1 VSTDNILPESVLSE
15 VTVGKTIAS
24 LGCLLVVWADLIRT
38 TDPNEYYAPFMDAA
52 DEMVVNAEVLLHIL
66 ESLSQGQKNKVI
78 VLPPH
83 IGAIN
88 VRNPLNAL
96 KERDA
101 TEKIKASRSAGGD
114 EDDHN
119 TDIPF

>member
-24 LGCLLVVWADLIRT
+24 LGCLLVVWSDLIRS
-38 TDPNEYYAPFMDAA
+38 TDPNEFYTPFMDAA

-83 IGAIN
+83 IGAII
-88 VRNPLNAL
+88 VQNPLAEMN
-96 KERDA
+96 ERDA
-101 TEKIKASRSAGGD
+101 KKKIKASRSASGD
-114 EDDHN
+114 DDDHN
-119 TDIPF
+119 TDVPF